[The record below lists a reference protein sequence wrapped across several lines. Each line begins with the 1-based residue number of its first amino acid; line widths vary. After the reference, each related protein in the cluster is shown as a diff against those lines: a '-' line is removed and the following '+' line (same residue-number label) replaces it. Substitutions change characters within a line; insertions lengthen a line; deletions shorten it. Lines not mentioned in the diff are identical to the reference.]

1 MRAMYTNEILSK
13 YDYFNNMISND
24 NVTNFLDSLT
34 GVLQRKYIYKYI
46 ETLMNKNT
54 PFTMAIL
61 DVDNFKFVNDKYGHK
76 VGDEVLQQLA
86 DNLIKFIGEDGLVG
100 RYGGDEFILIWTKS
114 TDYNEIHDFYDKMCH
129 NDLVLRKSYECTGC
143 APFITGTIG
152 SASYPVDAT
161 NFNDMFDLCDKTL
174 YRGKVKGRNC
184 YIIYVEKKHKYITVQ
199 ELAELDIF
207 QVLTTLTN
215 KFYGTREIKDKI
227 RNSIIYLRAQL
238 QLDNIYYI
246 KKNGDLIDVN
256 TQGVLA
262 RLGNLDSLLNEDN
275 IYISSYISNI
285 KSAAPELGNVIEPY
299 GIHSIL
305 FTNIRSKE
313 HKYGYIFFALERTA
327 RIWQPNDK
335 AILLY
340 LSKLIA
346 SYLDLHPEKI

>member
-1 MRAMYTNEILSK
+1 MYTYEMLKK
-13 YDYFNNMISND
+13 YNYFNNVLSND
-24 NVTNFLDSLT
+24 NISNYLDSLT
-34 GVLQRKYIYKYI
+34 GVLQRKYIFKYI
-46 ETLMNKNT
+46 ENLMDNKT

-61 DVDNFKFVNDKYGHK
+61 DIDNFKFVNDKYGHK
-76 VGDEVLQQLA
+76 VGDEVLMQLA
-86 DNLIKFIGEDGLVG
+86 ENLINYIGEEGLVG

-114 TDYNEIHDFYDKMCH
+114 IDYSEIHNFYDGMCH
-129 NDLVLRKSYECTGC
+129 NNTVFRKTYNCTDST
-143 APFITGTIG
+143 PFITGTIG
-152 SASYPVDAT
+152 SASYPVDGSS
-161 NFNDMFDLCDKTL
+161 FNEMFDLCDKTL

-207 QVLTTLTN
+207 QVLTTLTH
-215 KFYGTREIKDKI
+215 KFYGARGIKDKI

-246 KKNGDLIDVN
+246 KKNGELIDVN
-256 TQGVLA
+256 SQMAVGH
-262 RLGNLDSLLNEDN
+262 LGNLDSLLDEDN
-275 IYISSYISNI
+275 MYSSSYITNI
-285 KSAAPELGNVIEPY
+285 KQDSLELGNAIEPY
-299 GIHSIL
+299 GLHSIL
-305 FTNIRSKE
+305 FTNIRTKE

-346 SYLDLHPEKI
+346 SFLELHPECV